1 MMIACLLVPS
11 LALTTELVSRPHLSG
26 HPVAL
31 ADERGLRV
39 FEFTSEAARRGVHAG
54 MSLREALSLCPSLTV
69 IEQHPAR
76 VTRAAAQLVDSV
88 AAVSPLVE
96 PVESGLVLANLIGLD
111 GLYPDLSDLER
122 ALLNAA
128 PPALGARLGIA
139 HQRFTAI
146 VAAHAA
152 LPLNVVRVTPAN
164 SAAFLAER
172 PAVLLP
178 LPEAAL
184 WQLRL
189 FGIGTIG
196 QYAELPRHAAAA
208 QFGAPGDLAW
218 LAAHALDPTPVH
230 PRPFEG
236 ERVIER
242 SRSEPPLVNRET
254 MALHVRQLLQRALR
268 HPRASRR
275 FVRQLRLRAVTE
287 DDRLWE
293 RTQTLREPTGDR
305 DRLWLVIKT
314 MIEYA
319 EFPGLI
325 AELELELSGLTAE
338 EARQAGLFTDHARHR
353 EQLDEMV
360 RQLKTRFGR
369 SPITQIVEVEQW
381 SRLPERR
388 YALMDYDP

>member
-11 LALTTELVSRPHLSG
+11 LALTTELVSSPHLSG

-39 FEFTSEAARRGVHAG
+39 FEVTSEAARRGVRPG
-54 MSLREALSLCPSLTV
+54 MPLREAISLCPSLAV
-69 IEQHPAR
+69 LEQRPAR
-76 VTRAAAQLVDSV
+76 VTRAAEQLVDSV

-96 PVESGLVLANLIGLD
+96 PVEAGLVLANLIGLD
-111 GLYPDLSDLER
+111 GLYPDPSDLER

-152 LPLNVVRVTPAN
+152 LPLDVVRVAPDD
-164 SAAFLAER
+164 SAAFLADR
-172 PAVLLP
+172 PAALLP

-189 FGIGTIG
+189 FGIDTIG

-218 LAAHALDPTPVH
+218 LAARALDPTPVR

-242 SRSEPPLVNRET
+242 SRSEPPLVSRET
-254 MALHVRQLLQRALR
+254 MALHARQLLQRALR

-275 FVRQLRLRAVTE
+275 FARQLRLRAVTE

-305 DRLWLVIKT
+305 DRLWLVIQT

-338 EARQAGLFTDHARHR
+338 QARQAGLFTDHARRR

-369 SPITQIVEVEQW
+369 SPMTQIVEVEQW